1 MRIRN
6 LLKIM
11 TGLSLVFS
19 SSLVAHTGD
28 SGTGLI
34 GVLLHPFTGID
45 HLLMLVVVGIGIAYF
60 IRKHR
65 NVNE

>member
-19 SSLVAHTGD
+19 SSLLAHT
-28 SGTGLI
+28 SESSTGLI
-34 GVLLHPFTGID
+34 GLLLHSFTGID
-45 HLLMLVVVGIGIAYF
+45 HLLLLFLAIICIISIVR
-60 IRKHR
+60 RKQK
-65 NVNE
+65 NL

>member
-1 MRIRN
+1 MQIRN

-45 HLLMLVVVGIGIAYF
+45 HLLMLVVVCVGIAYYV
-60 IRKHR
+60 RKHYR
-65 NVNE
+65 SNE

>member
-19 SSLVAHTGD
+19 SSLMAHTGD
-28 SGTGLI
+28 AGTGLI
-34 GVLLHPFTGID
+34 GVLLHPFTGVD
-45 HLLMLVVVGIGIAYF
+45 HLLMLVLVGACIVYF
-60 IRKHR
+60 LKSGRHR
-65 NVNE
+65 NE